1 MRFEYRVSKQTTK
14 IQDGGRSESRESF
27 VSFVIRFF
35 GRYIHHESARIELK
49 FCHEE
54 NRCFCIQYHR
64 QNSLDNVV
72 CPRTEESVTNAKFGT
87 ASNDG
92 LSNYFL
98 SFFGKTPQNW

>member
-1 MRFEYRVSKQTTK
+1 MRFEYRVSKQTIK
-14 IQDGGRSESRESF
+14 IQDGGQSESRKSF

-64 QNSLDNVV
+64 QNSVDNVV

-87 ASNDG
+87 ASNGG

-98 SFFGKTPQNW
+98 SFFGKRP

>member
-1 MRFEYRVSKQTTK
+1 MRFEYRVSKQTIK
-14 IQDGGRSESRESF
+14 IQDGGRSESRDSF

-64 QNSLDNVV
+64 QNSLDNVI
-72 CPRTEESVTNAKFGT
+72 CPRTEESATNENFGT

-98 SFFGKTPQNW
+98 SFFGKRP